1 MKKIPKMTNGM
12 LDISE
17 IEIERE
23 KPFPINLLF
32 NQYWW
37 RAVTLTV
44 LRGRQTL
51 HSILL
56 TQDNASIFQ
65 S

>member
-1 MKKIPKMTNGM
+1 MTNGI
-12 LDISE
+12 LGISE

-37 RAVTLTV
+37 RAVTV